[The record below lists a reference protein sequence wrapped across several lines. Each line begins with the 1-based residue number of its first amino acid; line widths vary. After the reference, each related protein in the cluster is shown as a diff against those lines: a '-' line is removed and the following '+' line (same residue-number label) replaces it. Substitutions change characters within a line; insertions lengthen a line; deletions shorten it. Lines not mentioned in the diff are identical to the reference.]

1 MFGLCENSFKVMWL
15 VTIEYSFIYTLNR
28 KIEMIP
34 SIHEYN
40 LSLTLSFLV
49 RNEEG
54 YVNNNDNIFWN
65 DENCLYYNILSISF
79 R

>member
-1 MFGLCENSFKVMWL
+1 MFGLCENSFKIIWL

-49 RNEEG
+49 RNEE
-54 YVNNNDNIFWN
+54 VI
-65 DENCLYYNILSISF
+65 
-79 R
+79 